1 MIFLLIQENVLDDNK
16 GCVLDNF
23 KLVNRDEIINF
34 IDEHSGLLELIEKSY
49 PLVRKYFPNYLLSLE
64 YYEDPESYGL
74 DCICLDIYG
83 NYNIFEKDF
92 YTLNNLLENDI
103 DELKI
108 SQPESKLF
116 LSLDLVYPF

>member
-1 MIFLLIQENVLDDNK
+1 MLIHENNK

-23 KLVNRDEIINF
+23 KLVNRDEIIDF
-34 IDEHSGLLELIEKSY
+34 INEHHGLLELIEKSY
-49 PLVRKYFPNYLLSLE
+49 PLVRKYFPNYSLSLK
-64 YYEDPESYGL
+64 YYEDPEFYGL

-83 NYNIFEKDF
+83 NFNIFEKDF

-108 SQPESKLF
+108 SEPESKLF